1 MNSYE
6 ESESLMLIES
16 IRSSASK
23 AAMLNE
29 GINIIQI
36 DSQKVEKK
44 GAKISTEEINIHTTK
59 VMIMINISKGYLFEA
74 KKT

>member
-44 GAKISTEEINIHTTK
+44 GAKTSIEERNVHSKK
-59 VMIMINISKGYLFEA
+59 VSIMKNISKGYIFEA